1 MKKSIIYG
9 SGGVGATLARNL
21 ISEGQSVHLA
31 GRNGSALTD
40 LSNELSCSFTVGDVC
55 DSEFFKQVTSEAGE
69 NVNSVIYAAGTINL
83 KGLSRLSTD
92 DFIEDYQVN
101 VVGAALA
108 IQASL
113 SSLKKNKGSVVLF
126 SSVASK
132 VGLPMHASIG
142 AAKGA
147 ISGLTVSLAAEL
159 SPSVRVNAISPSLC
173 ETPLGS
179 KVIHNDKI
187 KEALS
192 ATHPLKRL
200 GTADDIASL
209 CKFLISDNA
218 SWITGQIIGVDGG
231 RGSIASI

>member
-21 ISEGQSVHLA
+21 ISDGQSVHLA
-31 GRNGSALTD
+31 GRNDAALTA
-40 LSNELSCSFTVGDVC
+40 LSSELACSFTVGNVC
-55 DSEFFKQVTSEAGE
+55 DPEFFNQVVNDAGE
-69 NVNSVIYAAGTINL
+69 DVNALIYAAGTINL
-83 KGLSRLSTD
+83 KGISRLSTD
-92 DFIEDYQVN
+92 DFIEDYKVN

-113 SSLKKNKGSVVLF
+113 NSLKRNKGAVVLF
-126 SSVASK
+126 SSVAST

-147 ISGLTVSLAAEL
+147 INGLTVSLAAEL

-173 ETPLGS
+173 ETPLGN
-179 KVIHNDKI
+179 KIIHNDKI
-187 KEALS
+187 REVLS

-209 CKFLISDNA
+209 SKFLISDSAN
-218 SWITGQIIGVDGG
+218 WITGQIIGVDGG
-231 RGSIASI
+231 RGSIASS